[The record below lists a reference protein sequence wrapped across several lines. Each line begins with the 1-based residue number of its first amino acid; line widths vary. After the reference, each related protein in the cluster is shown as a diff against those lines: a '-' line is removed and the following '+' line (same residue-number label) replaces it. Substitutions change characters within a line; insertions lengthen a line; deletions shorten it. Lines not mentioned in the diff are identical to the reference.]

1 MRFYCSSIV
10 AMHQP
15 RKRLKT
21 GFNGFLGAS
30 LQSVS
35 RDGLTASEVSAN
47 LPNFLK

>member
-10 AMHQP
+10 ALHQA

-30 LQSVS
+30 LESVS
-35 RDGLTASEVSAN
+35 RDSLPTGEVSAN
-47 LPNFLK
+47 LHHFAK